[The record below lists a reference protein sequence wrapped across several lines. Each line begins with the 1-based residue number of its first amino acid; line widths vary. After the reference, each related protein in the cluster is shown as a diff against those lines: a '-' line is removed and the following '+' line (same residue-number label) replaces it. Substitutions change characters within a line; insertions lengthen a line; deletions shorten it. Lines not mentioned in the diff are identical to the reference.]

1 MIRKATE
8 EDLSR
13 IAEIFVFNNRI
24 NYFPIFKQEEYSF
37 GELQV
42 VSMIDHYFGKVEVL
56 ENLYVAD
63 ECGIVKGFM
72 EIHGTEIRKLYVDPC
87 FQSGGIGKKLMEHA
101 ISTFDA
107 DHLWALEK
115 NTRAIAFY
123 HRHGFMENG
132 EKELEEGTTE
142 YIAKLIRVEENV
154 QLDEKPMHRKIMSN
168 SRIPAKPIAS
178 PVFFKYTNNAYLF
191 SGFSSNAIV
200 RFIRSFAS
208 SSVSVGCQSIYFA
221 LSLCLH
227 RL

>member
-42 VSMIDHYFGKVEVL
+42 VSMIDHYFGKGEVL

-87 FQSGGIGKKLMEHA
+87 FQSGGIGKSMQFQLLM
-101 ISTFDA
+101 
-107 DHLWALEK
+107 
-115 NTRAIAFY
+115 
-123 HRHGFMENG
+123 
-132 EKELEEGTTE
+132 
-142 YIAKLIRVEENV
+142 LIICGRW
-154 QLDEKPMHRKIMSN
+154 RKI
-168 SRIPAKPIAS
+168 RERLHFI
-178 PVFFKYTNNAYLF
+178 
-191 SGFSSNAIV
+191 IV
-200 RFIRSFAS
+200 TDLWKMEKKNWKKAR
-208 SSVSVGCQSIYFA
+208 QSI
-221 LSLCLH
+221 LQS
-227 RL
+227 